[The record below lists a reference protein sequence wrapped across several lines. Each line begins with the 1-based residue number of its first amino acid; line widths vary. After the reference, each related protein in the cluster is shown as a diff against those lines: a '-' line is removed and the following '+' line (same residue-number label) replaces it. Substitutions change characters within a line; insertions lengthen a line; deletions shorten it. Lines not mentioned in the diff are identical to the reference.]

1 MKQTYII
8 AEIGQAHD
16 GSLGMA
22 HAYIDAVAKTGANAI
37 KFQTH
42 IAVAESSIHEPF
54 RVKFSKQDATRY
66 EYWQRME
73 FSLAQWKE
81 LKAHCDEV
89 GIDFLSSPFSNAA
102 VDLLEEVGVKQ
113 YKVGS
118 GEVNNFLLLE
128 KIANTGKPIIISSGM
143 SSFAELDETV
153 AFLKEKNCEFSILQC
168 TTSYPTAPKQFGLNV
183 IHELKERY
191 QGAYLGE
198 VSQNNKRKIQEKKT
212 AQVSEQSNLD
222 YRVKIGFSD
231 HSSGIE
237 AGIAAATLGAE
248 ILEFHVVFDKEMFG
262 PDAKSSLTF
271 PETTKLVSAVRNIDK
286 ALNHPIDKKDNSQ
299 YSELKQIFE
308 KSLAINKDLPK
319 GHVLTFND
327 LEAKKPKNYGI
338 LASKFQEVIGKK
350 LVNDM
355 KQWDFLNEED

>member
-1 MKQTYII
+1 MPNKYTTDNQMKKTYII
-8 AEIGQAHD
+8 AEIAQAHD

-22 HAYIDAVAKTGANAI
+22 HAYIDAVAKTGADAI

-42 IAVAESSIHEPF
+42 IAAAESSVHEPF

-73 FSLAQWKE
+73 FSLEQWKG

-89 GIDFLSSPFSNAA
+89 GIDFISSPFSNAA
-102 VDLLEEVGVKQ
+102 VDLLEKVGVKL

-153 AFLKEKNCEFSILQC
+153 AFLQEKNCEFSILQC
-168 TTSYPTAPKQFGLNV
+168 TTSYPTAPTQFGLNV
-183 IHELKERY
+183 IQELKERY
-191 QGAYLGE
+191 Q
-198 VSQNNKRKIQEKKT
+198 VP
-212 AQVSEQSNLD
+212 
-222 YRVKIGFSD
+222 IGFSD

-237 AGIAAATLGAE
+237 AGIAAVTLGAE

-271 PETTKLVSAVRNIDK
+271 PETAQLVKAVRNIDE
-286 ALNHPIDKKDNSQ
+286 AFNHPIDKKENSQ
-299 YSELKQIFE
+299 FSELKQIFE
-308 KSLAINKDLPK
+308 KSLAVNKNLPK
-319 GHVLTFND
+319 GHIVTFAD
-327 LEAKKPKNYGI
+327 LEAKKPKNHGI
-338 LASKFQEVIGKK
+338 LASKFQEVIGKE

-355 KQWDFLNEED
+355 KKWDFLNEEDVS